1 MGESLVDKILR
12 NIKDAADLYHRLILV
27 AAHSG
32 SGKTAALQI
41 VQSQINAPLVNVNL
55 ELSRRM
61 LELTQ
66 RQRSLQLPKLLGE
79 IANASQSEVVLFDNI
94 EVLFDVALKQDPL
107 RLLQGLARHKTVVAA
122 WNGNAD
128 NGNLTYATPEH
139 SEYRKYPQRDLVIV
153 GADATP

>member
-1 MGESLVDKILR
+1 MGESLADKILR
-12 NIKDAADLYHRLILV
+12 NIKDVADLYHRLILV
-27 AAHSG
+27 AAPSG
-32 SGKTAALQI
+32 SGKSSALQN
-41 VQSQINAPLVNVNL
+41 VRAQLNAPMVNVNL

-66 RQRSLQLPKLLGE
+66 RQRSLQLPKILGE
-79 IANASQSEVVLFDNI
+79 IANGAEGEVVLFDNI

-122 WNGNAD
+122 WNGNSD

-139 SEYRKYPQRDLVIV
+139 PEYRKYPQRDLVV
-153 GADATP
+153 VSAEATP